1 MSVPVC
7 KNNRFRLC
15 KIASRFYKIC
25 DIYRGLFIKQWMF
38 HTPNVKKS
46 VSHYSSVLLPEI
58 VNPSATRIIA
68 LSPETAPVSSF
79 IHDDL
84 RLICMQLVAYW
95 SLASSSFL

>member
-1 MSVPVC
+1 MSVPVS
-7 KNNRFRLC
+7 KNNQFCLC
-15 KIASRFYKIC
+15 KIASRFYQIC